1 MIRKQLS
8 RSPHF
13 AGLLTLAAM
22 LLAVIID
29 NSPALQWYQLVH
41 HLPVSVRVGELVI
54 DKPLI
59 LWINEGLMVFFF
71 LLIALELKREILQ
84 GQLSTARAIATPGI
98 AALGG
103 MAVPALIY
111 TAFNASDPVAMR
123 GWAIPAAT
131 DTVLALTV
139 LTLLGARVP
148 AELKVF
154 LTALAIFD
162 DMGAILVISLFY
174 TERLATPSLVMAAFG
189 IAALVGLNVFKVT
202 RTAAYVVVGVFLWV
216 AVLKSGVHATLAGVA
231 IGLAIPMRAAQDG
244 RSFSPLRD
252 AEYALYPWVAL
263 GVVPVF
269 AFFNSGIV
277 LSLSS
282 AGTLLS
288 ATSLGIALGLLA
300 GKPLGIFGATW
311 IAVRLG
317 IAKLPESVSWRDL
330 CGVAAVAGIG
340 FTMSLFIA
348 GLAFPDPEAFRSAR
362 LSVIAGSLLS
372 TAAGVAVLWSSRR
385 QRPLAHRPA
394 DRPESGHAH
403 TRSGRDRLLA
413 QADTQEPQ
421 R

>member
-1 MIRKQLS
+1 MSPKASS
-8 RSPHF
+8 RSQQV
-13 AGLLTLAAM
+13 AGLTTLAAM

-29 NSPALQWYQLVH
+29 NTPARAWYDLVH
-41 HLPVSVRVGELVI
+41 HLPVSVRMGEFAI

-71 LLIALELKREILQ
+71 LLIALELKREVLE
-84 GQLSTARAIATPGI
+84 GQLSTPKAIATPGF

-111 TAFNASDPVAMR
+111 AAFNVGDPVAMR

-148 AELKVF
+148 VSLKVF

-162 DMGAILVISLFY
+162 DLGAILVIALFY

-189 IAALVGLNVFKVT
+189 IAALIGLNVFNVT
-202 RTAAYVVVGVFLWV
+202 RTAAYVVVGVLLWV

-231 IGLAIPMRAAQDG
+231 IGLAIPMRVTQAG

-252 AEYALYPWVAL
+252 AEHALYPWVAL
-263 GVVPVF
+263 GVVPAF

-277 LSLSS
+277 LSWSS
-282 AGTLLS
+282 ANALGS
-288 ATSLGIALGLLA
+288 PTSLGIVLGLFA
-300 GKPLGIFGATW
+300 GKSLGIFGATW
-311 IAVRLG
+311 LAVRLG
-317 IAKLPESVSWRDL
+317 VAQLPEAAGWRQL
-330 CGVAAVAGIG
+330 AGVALVAGIG

-348 GLAFPDPEAFRSAR
+348 GLAFPDLEAFRNAR

-372 TAAGVAVLWSSRR
+372 AAAGVAVLWSAGHKRPKAARR
-385 QRPLAHRPA
+385 Q
-394 DRPESGHAH
+394 
-403 TRSGRDRLLA
+403 T
-413 QADTQEPQ
+413 EPFP
-421 R
+421 